1 MTETLPRIEDKKN
14 ISLLHK
20 TIKKVGEDIEDFK
33 YNTAISALMILVNS
47 IYDFKNKNQ
56 AWPLSVID
64 LGLLIRLI
72 EPFAPHLAEEL
83 WEQISHTDLL
93 TYEPWPQF
101 NEELI
106 KDESFTLAIQVNG
119 KVRAT
124 LEMAANS
131 SEEEIK
137 NAAMQDENVKKWVD
151 GKEIIKIVYVKGKL
165 LSIVIK

>member
-1 MTETLPRIEDKKN
+1 
-14 ISLLHK
+14 
-20 TIKKVGEDIEDFK
+20 
-33 YNTAISALMILVNS
+33 MILVNGL
-47 IYDFKNKNQ
+47 YDFKNKNQ
-56 AWPLSVID
+56 AWPLSAVD

-83 WEQISHTDLL
+83 WEQIGHTDLL
-93 TYEPWPQF
+93 INEPWPQF

-119 KVRAT
+119 KVRST
-124 LEMAANS
+124 LEIAADS
-131 SEEEIK
+131 SEEDIK
-137 NAAMQDENVKKWVD
+137 NAALQDENVKKWVD